1 MKCLAFAQCASWK
14 CLEHCGVCGANRL
27 LPLAPLPVDLRTGRC
42 FEHTV
47 VGHHGHQRVEIVSV
61 PRVGEAVQ
69 QLE

>member
-1 MKCLAFAQCASWK
+1 VRVRKRFEHGSVCA
-14 CLEHCGVCGANRL
+14 ANRL
-27 LPLAPLPVDLRTGRC
+27 LAGAPLSVDLRTGRR

-47 VGHHGHQRVEIVSV
+47 VCHHGHQRVEIVSV